1 VRITDYCVPY
11 TTVVA
16 SNPFTARQGMFVPID
31 DENCWRYNFTTQVDA
46 NPNNYGG
53 ENLFAVAPFSTP
65 FSDRSNGITPRIYTA
80 ENDYLIDRDVQ
91 RTSTFSGVDDFVSQD
106 LMVTESM
113 GGIYDRTQEH
123 LGTTDRAVIR
133 MRQILLKAAKG
144 LAKGAEPPAL
154 AGPDE
159 HDFRSIRSAEKIL
172 DAGEDWGVL
181 GTDDDPAVQ
190 ESLASTRQA
199 EHRAS

>member
-1 VRITDYCVPY
+1 
-11 TTVVA
+11 
-16 SNPFTARQGMFVPID
+16 MFVPID
-31 DENCWRYNFTTQVDA
+31 DENCWRYNFATQVDA
-46 NPNNYGG
+46 NPNHLGG
-53 ENLFAVAPFSTP
+53 KNLFDVPAPFTTP
-65 FSDRSNGITPRIYTA
+65 FIDRSSSITPRLYTA
-80 ENDYLIDRDVQ
+80 ENDYMIDREAQ
-91 RTSTFSGVDDFVSQD
+91 RNTSYSGVPDFVTQD

-144 LAKGAEPPAL
+144 LADGAEPPAL
-154 AGPDE
+154 AGPE
-159 HDFRSIRSAEKIL
+159 GHDFRSIRSAEKIL
-172 DAGEDWGVL
+172 EAGEDWRVL
-181 GTDDDPAVQ
+181 GTDDDPVVQ